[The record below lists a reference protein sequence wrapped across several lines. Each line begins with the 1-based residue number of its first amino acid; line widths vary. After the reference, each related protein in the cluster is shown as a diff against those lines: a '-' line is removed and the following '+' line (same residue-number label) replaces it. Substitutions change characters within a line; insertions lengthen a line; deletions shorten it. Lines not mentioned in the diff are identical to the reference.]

1 MADDKYKRDCPDRDR
16 INVHEE
22 YTFKLLDKD
31 LGVTPKKLKHTLKE
45 AGQWWRTF
53 AKRVNFDL
61 RRHKAKVANFAEL
74 H

>member
-1 MADDKYKRDCPDRDR
+1 
-16 INVHEE
+16 
-22 YTFKLLDKD
+22 LDKD

-61 RRHKAKVANFAEL
+61 RRDKAKVANFAEL
-74 H
+74 HQQEHQKH